1 MEVTVLRIED
11 ITSLVEVASLLDIA
25 EEATQDETFTHEMK
39 NWTMIKKCSCAV
51 IALIKKM
58 YRITIQSVQLA
69 SGRNRVRWPVN
80 A

>member
-39 NWTMIKKCSCAV
+39 NWTMIKNAV
-51 IALIKKM
+51 
-58 YRITIQSVQLA
+58 VQ
-69 SGRNRVRWPVN
+69 
-80 A
+80 